1 MSAMRRGFNKR
12 ATDRLVVFCGSC
24 VLIILQQLRASCTRL
39 YFVAY
44 RTTAN
49 PGPVLRFTMNDSTTA
64 RVAICVKTIDHVT
77 IVVSNLERSSDF
89 YGNILGM
96 QKASRPDFGFPGLW
110 FQAGSTQ
117 VHLIEHQEG
126 CSEPGGGLDPDRLTA
141 GMSQHF
147 AFEVEDAHTAVD
159 VLKAHDV
166 QIQGG
171 PSRRPDGC
179 IQVWFYDPDGHCV
192 EVFDRSGLH

>member
-1 MSAMRRGFNKR
+1 M
-12 ATDRLVVFCGSC
+12 
-24 VLIILQQLRASCTRL
+24 ILQQFLASYTRL
-39 YFVAY
+39 YSVAY
-44 RTTAN
+44 RATAN
-49 PGPVLRFTMNDSTTA
+49 PRPVLRFTMSDSTAATA
-64 RVAICVKTIDHVT
+64 AIRVKTIDHVT
-77 IVVSNLERSSDF
+77 IVVRSLERSSDF
-89 YGNILGM
+89 YRDVLGM
-96 QKASRPDFGFPGLW
+96 QKAERPDFGFPGLW

-117 VHLIEHQEG
+117 VHLIEHQQG

-166 QIQGG
+166 RIQGG